1 MLSNEHWGYF
11 VCLAQHSYLK
21 LHSLLLNLAPIS
33 TFVLDN
39 LWKRLILIISS
50 FSAITWFLVCTK
62 HHAALVRVSISV
74 MLYLFASYHTSYHII
89 TICIVLYF
97 TLYTTHI
104 LIIIYHMKFRG
115 SSYHITCITPP
126 ILLRGDWEKTLL
138 IIQIID

>member
-39 LWKRLILIISS
+39 LWKLLILIISS
-50 FSAITWFLVCTK
+50 FSAITWCLVCTK
-62 HHAALVRVSISV
+62 HHAALVRGSISV
-74 MLYLFASYHTSYHII
+74 MLYLFCFISYII
-89 TICIVLYF
+89 TMCIVVYF

-126 ILLRGDWEKTLL
+126 ILL
-138 IIQIID
+138 